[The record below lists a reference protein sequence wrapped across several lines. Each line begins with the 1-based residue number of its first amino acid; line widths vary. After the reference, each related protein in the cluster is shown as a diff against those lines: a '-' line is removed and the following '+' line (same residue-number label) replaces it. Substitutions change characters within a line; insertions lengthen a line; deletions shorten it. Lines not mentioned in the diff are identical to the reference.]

1 MLKLTKSVLLVLMM
15 IPALAMAKGAKAP
28 GDATIYQIAKDNGSF
43 TILVALLEQT
53 GLDVALDGKGQYT
66 VFAPTDAAFGDLIA
80 ALTAANVDVE
90 ALLSDNDF
98 VTDVLLYHV
107 TGGRRFSNSVVK
119 SSEPKA
125 IEMLNGGIVISNP
138 EATLTDTNVLTN
150 DAGLLVD
157 EGLINLS
164 AKNGVIHVI
173 DAVLVP

>member
-1 MLKLTKSVLLVLMM
+1 MLKFTKSVLLVLMM

-28 GDATIYQIAKDNGSF
+28 GEATIYQIAKDDGRF
-43 TILVALLEQT
+43 TVLVSLLEQT
-53 GLDVALDGKGQYT
+53 GLDVVLDGKGQYT

-80 ALTAANVDVE
+80 ALTVANIDVV

-107 TGGRRFSNSVVK
+107 TGGRRFSNSVVN
-119 SSEPKA
+119 SFDPKA

-138 EATLTDTNVLTN
+138 EATLTYTNILTN
-150 DAGLLVD
+150 DAGLLIDEELVD
-157 EGLINLS
+157 LN
-164 AKNGVIHVI
+164 AKNGVIHAI